1 MVEAEAQVEM
11 ISKPWS
17 MWMEEIGVDNQTK
30 QDTNYFMKLPK
41 EEMDTFGKFPA
52 LDSFVLVKC
61 EQCNNV
67 VKIQALKTHMEK
79 QHEDYLAQ
87 DISPGNDTKKERISG
102 SVLEPIRMA
111 FQKQDGRWQ
120 VKKAQESFAAGSG

>member
-17 MWMEEIGVDNQTK
+17 MWMEEIGVDIQTK

-41 EEMDTFGKFPA
+41 KEMETFGKFPA
-52 LDSFVLVKC
+52 LDSLMLVNC
-61 EQCNNV
+61 EQCINV

-87 DISPGNDTKKERISG
+87 DIYPGNDTKKERMSS

-120 VKKAQESFAAGSG
+120 VKKAHESFAAGSG